1 MLLTSVTDY
10 KSLYETEKKEK
21 EELKNELL
29 KMQLQLQK
37 FAQMIFGSKSERFTE
52 NPAQLTL
59 DIKAEEASPT
69 CNLATATK
77 VDGYVKANAGKK
89 RDLSEFGKYLD
100 SLPHVYE
107 TKEPDN
113 KPEGAEQIG
122 VDEHKSL
129 EYTPGRLFVKVT
141 LIPKYKVVSP
151 NDKQE
156 VKIIAA
162 AAPSRPLSKC
172 IAGASTLAQILVDKY
187 ADHLPVY
194 RQKARFA
201 RDGTDLP
208 YNTMLD
214 WAGKAIDHLEILKNA
229 LRKCLLSSR
238 YIHADETGLKV
249 LCTAETKKYRKI
261 HDGTLWCYNNSV
273 ERMVLFDYQHGR
285 GVKYAEGI
293 LKDFAGHLQVDGW
306 GVYKNLSERYKL
318 IALLFCMAHARRKF
332 KDALAYEPE
341 LASFALNKFQMLYEV
356 ERSCREN
363 NLPYEEIINVRQ
375 QQSVPVLNE
384 LEQWMKQQY
393 LALVPTSPLRD
404 AIEYAL
410 RHWNGLCHYTTNGML
425 KIDNN
430 PVENSIRPVAL
441 GRKNFLFA
449 GSQRGAER
457 IAIIY
462 SLIGTCKMNGV
473 NPYEW
478 LKDVLERLNDYPV
491 NKITDLLPHNWIR
504 NQKK

>member
-1 MLLTSVTDY
+1 MLLTSATDY

-29 KMQLQLQK
+29 KLQLQLQK
-37 FAQMIFGSKSERFTE
+37 FAQMIFGSKSERFTG

-59 DIKAEEASPT
+59 DIQPEAASPS
-69 CNLATATK
+69 CDLSSATK
-77 VDGYVKANAGKK
+77 VDGYVKTNTGKK

-107 TKEPDN
+107 TKEPEH

-129 EYTPGRLFVKVT
+129 EFIPGRLFVKVT
-141 LIPKYKVVSP
+141 LIPKYKVPSTDTDSVR
-151 NDKQE
+151 
-156 VKIIAA
+156 IIAA
-162 AAPSRPLSKC
+162 PMPSRPLRKC
-172 IAGASTLAQILVDKY
+172 VAGASTLAQILVDKY

-208 YNTMLD
+208 YNTLLD
-214 WAGKAIDHLEILKNA
+214 WAGKTVDHLEILYEA
-229 LRKCLLSSR
+229 LKKCILSTK

-249 LCTAETKKYRKI
+249 LCTAETKKYRKV
-261 HDGTLWCYNNSV
+261 HDGTLWCYNNSI
-273 ERMVLFDYQHGR
+273 ERMVFFDYQHGR

-293 LKDFAGHLQVDGW
+293 LKDFIGTLQVDGW
-306 GVYKNLSERYKL
+306 EAYKNLAERYKL
-318 IALLFCMAHARRKF
+318 IILIFCIAHVRRKF
-332 KDALAYEPE
+332 KEALQYEPE
-341 LASFALNKFQMLYEV
+341 LASFALNKFHILYEV
-356 ERSCREN
+356 ERYCKEN
-363 NLPYEEIINVRQ
+363 NLSYDQIKSLRQ
-375 QQSVPVLNE
+375 EKSVPVLNE

-393 LALVPTSPLRD
+393 VMLLPSSPLRE
-404 AIEYAL
+404 AIAYAL
-410 RHWNGLCHYTTNGML
+410 RHWDGLRYYTTNGML

-449 GSQRGAER
+449 GSERGAQR

-462 SLIGTCKMNGV
+462 SLIGTCKMNNV
-473 NPYEW
+473 NPYLW
-478 LKDVLERLNDYPV
+478 LKDVLEKLNDYPV
-491 NKITDLLPHNWIR
+491 NKIADLLPHNWIR
-504 NQKK
+504 NQAQ